1 LNWISGGLFIP
12 KIDVQGT
19 EVTILSVAQQED
31 FICLTDMARYKDS
44 LRTDYII
51 QNWLRNRN
59 TIEFLGVW
67 ERMRVS
73 ISMGLSTEKP
83 F

>member
-1 LNWISGGLFIP
+1 MP